1 MPQLVKKRRSGW
13 TVLAAVAMVAALLAV
28 VGASPAAAAEQ
39 NADAQATWT
48 ACLGP
53 AKADQGFTDVSMS
66 GTASHYANIN
76 CLAYY
81 GVTTGKTADI
91 YDPGSNVTRSQM
103 ALFLTRMAK
112 VAGVDLGDAM
122 DQGFSDLGMTGDDR
136 VAAINSLAA
145 AGIMEGRTLTAFDPT
160 GYVTRADMAQHL
172 FAFIDLALD
181 SVHIDN
187 LPITVDGDGTGI
199 ELNVVDGDGSPV
211 DDYFGD
217 ARRTEP
223 AHVDEVIG
231 AVYELGITTGTNSMV
246 GERGTFNPDGLVTRA
261 QMASFIMRTLGHTN
275 LRPEGVTAQQTRTQ
289 TQVSVR
295 SADFETIEGASVE
308 LFTTNYADDVFDDRG
323 ECIDRY
329 VSNSGFGFET
339 GWEACQIDQGEQST
353 NEMGNHVFTE
363 IGSAG
368 RPTMICGY
376 TLKASGLDDPDS
388 KYGIWAWTGEYG
400 DTVGR
405 DTDLTVPEP
414 ANAQSGLRTPA
425 SALFS
430 GGTSYDLKMGTDTL
444 SYTIQLLDRNGD
456 PVGPEPDVNRTFSV
470 TTFVINLGNADGA
483 TRPTNPVDLFASTLA
498 PAARKATETLRPDS
512 NGRISIRIPHPDPN
526 GVADYAD
533 VLVVVSVGL
542 GGGARSGLPITDA
555 ASPRGATV
563 GTVPVTDSG
572 ATQSPPTPALTG
584 SWAGAVFSDDARAA
598 STYTI
603 STRNW
608 GRHSSTGNRNEVT
621 LTLLDQY
628 GDSYSG
634 TPTTRYRFGLT
645 PSGSTADDPST
656 DTDDLTHGTAYGS
669 VASNGRARVVYTT
682 PANIRSENIVTDV
695 ADSTIMVQLSTS
707 SGPFGVVTV
716 AAETPTPTVYWA
728 EPGSGAT
735 GPAAVVHVAD
745 PAARSI
751 VIEAATDDPEY
762 YVFGTDDTFIVEG
775 TALSFA
781 QFMEVL
787 NAANDSKIPEITLSA
802 STMLEWDGYNVA
814 RPRDRAKW
822 TLTGVCAS

>member
-199 ELNVVDGDGSPV
+199 ELNVSDGDGSPV

-223 AHVDEVIG
+223 AHVDEIIG

-388 KYGIWAWTGEYG
+388 KYGIWAWTGEHG

-405 DTDLTVPEP
+405 DTDLTAPEP

-430 GGTSYDLKMGTDTL
+430 GGTSYDAKMGSDTL
-444 SYTIQLLDRNGD
+444 NYTIQLLDRNGD

-470 TTFVINLGNADGA
+470 TTYVLNLGNADGA
-483 TRPTNPVDLFASTLA
+483 PRPTTTVDLASNTLA
-498 PAARKATETLRPDS
+498 PTARKATETMRPDS
-512 NGRISIRIPHPDPN
+512 NGRIPIRIPHPDPN
-526 GVADYAD
+526 GPTADFAD
-533 VLVVVSVGL
+533 VLVVVTVEL
-542 GGGARSGLPITDA
+542 GGGAEPGLDITDA
-555 ASPRGATV
+555 AIRG
-563 GTVPVTDSG
+563 P
-572 ATQSPPTPALTG
+572 ATQSGPCPWRVTAQSPPDCRLG
-584 SWAGAVFSDDARAA
+584 
-598 STYTI
+598 
-603 STRNW
+603 
-608 GRHSSTGNRNEVT
+608 
-621 LTLLDQY
+621 
-628 GDSYSG
+628 
-634 TPTTRYRFGLT
+634 
-645 PSGSTADDPST
+645 
-656 DTDDLTHGTAYGS
+656 
-669 VASNGRARVVYTT
+669 
-682 PANIRSENIVTDV
+682 
-695 ADSTIMVQLSTS
+695 
-707 SGPFGVVTV
+707 
-716 AAETPTPTVYWA
+716 
-728 EPGSGAT
+728 GSG
-735 GPAAVVHVAD
+735 
-745 PAARSI
+745 
-751 VIEAATDDPEY
+751 
-762 YVFGTDDTFIVEG
+762 
-775 TALSFA
+775 
-781 QFMEVL
+781 VL
-787 NAANDSKIPEITLSA
+787 
-802 STMLEWDGYNVA
+802 
-814 RPRDRAKW
+814 
-822 TLTGVCAS
+822 